1 MARTTLVVAGVL
13 EREGLVLICQRRD
26 GQRHPLKWEF
36 PGGKVERGEE
46 PRRAL
51 ERELREELDIE
62 AQAGEEI
69 GRYEY
74 RYPQRGPIL
83 LIFYRVTEFQRE
95 PRNLEF
101 QQIVW
106 VEPRRLLEYDF
117 LEGDRDFIRR
127 LARGE
132 V

>member
-1 MARTTLVVAGVL
+1 M
-13 EREGLVLICQRRD
+13 ICQRRN
-26 GQRHPLKWEF
+26 GQRHALKWEF

-51 ERELREELDIE
+51 ERELREELDIG
-62 AQAGEEI
+62 AVAGEEI

-74 RYPQRGPIL
+74 RYPQRAPIL
-83 LIFYRVTEFQRE
+83 LIFYRVTEFQSE

-101 QQIVW
+101 EQMVW
-106 VEPRRLLEYDF
+106 VEPRRLTEFDF
-117 LEGDRDFIRR
+117 LEGDQDFIRR

-132 V
+132 M